1 MHLVS
6 TTKSLLQQLRN
17 DGWPNLLE
25 NVKLFCL
32 KHEIEIPDISAQYVL
47 GRGRS
52 RHMNLLMCYINYI
65 CRLAKNF
72 YPHDFTVQEMIH
84 LRLQL
89 RHYMF
94 DIHQH
99 QIFQNIATLS
109 ELCKKLTESGK
120 SKNYHLIDRLIRLIL
135 TLPVSTATTEIA
147 FSAMGVVKTR
157 LRNKMDDDFLANSLV
172 VYIEKDIAI
181 QFSSDSIMDEFESLG
196 KRRVKF
202 S

>member
-1 MHLVS
+1 
-6 TTKSLLQQLRN
+6 
-17 DGWPNLLE
+17 
-25 NVKLFCL
+25 
-32 KHEIEIPDISAQYVL
+32 
-47 GRGRS
+47 
-52 RHMNLLMCYINYI
+52 
-65 CRLAKNF
+65 
-72 YPHDFTVQEMIH
+72 
-84 LRLQL
+84 
-89 RHYMF
+89 MF

-135 TLPVSTATTEIA
+135 TLPVSTTTTERA